1 VRDCPPRP
9 PLSISPVCPNLVC
22 MGFVILLLL
31 TKSLALERV
40 RSLSLSLSLS
50 LTHAMGRLRF
60 VGSLKVYVSFAEY
73 SLIYRALL
81 QKRPKILRSLLIV
94 ATP

>member
-1 VRDCPPRP
+1 
-9 PLSISPVCPNLVC
+9 